1 MGKSATGRESIA
13 DSIEEIL
20 SKFAK
25 TMVDDRGRIY
35 VPKAFRERL
44 GIKEEGE
51 VYIKLEEDHLQ
62 VYTAKF
68 LGREVY
74 TKH

>member
-1 MGKSATGRESIA
+1 VSN
-13 DSIEEIL
+13 SIEEIL

-25 TMVDDRGRIY
+25 TRVDDRGRIY

-44 GIKEEGE
+44 AIKEEDE
-51 VYIKLEEDHLQ
+51 VYIKLEEDHLK

-68 LGREVY
+68 LRREAY
-74 TKH
+74 TKHKT